1 MFKVTGSDGNIYAL
15 VDTLVAANA
24 VVEMKKMGRDGKKIT
39 NPANATKA
47 STLTYDISEVPD
59 STHPD
64 HAKQ

>member
-39 NPANATKA
+39 NSANATKA